1 MFACNASERNQIP
14 VKLRFILQ
22 QVTLLISVLVAFT
35 DVEVDVPGH
44 GLLKVDIGYGGAFYA
59 LVPAHSLGLDVTKC
73 RTRDLTDAA
82 SLVTGG
88 VAAMLL

>member
-1 MFACNASERNQIP
+1 MQRIRTDSNTCETAFYPSAGNTSH
-14 VKLRFILQ
+14 K
-22 QVTLLISVLVAFT
+22 LVAFT

-88 VAAMLL
+88 VAVMLL